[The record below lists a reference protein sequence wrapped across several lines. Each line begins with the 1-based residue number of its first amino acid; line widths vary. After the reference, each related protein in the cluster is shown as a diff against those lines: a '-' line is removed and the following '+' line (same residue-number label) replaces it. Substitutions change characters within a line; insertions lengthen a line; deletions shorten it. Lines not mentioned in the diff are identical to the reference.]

1 MIAMINKSVARTAV
15 ILLLISLAVIEVEV
29 ANANPFWE
37 FHTIKPI
44 PGTIPAEV
52 VITNPI
58 NNTEYF
64 TNHAPFAN
72 NITISLFVTK
82 PYLALWDSSIA
93 SITIKIDGSKT
104 AYALDDFVNNRT
116 TSGVPG
122 ISEYNKTFTL
132 TTYSSASLSPG
143 NHSLTITAYGNV
155 KNPDNKDIFT
165 TNSSSTLYFTILDT
179 IDPFPTPTVP
189 EFPATLAI
197 TLLAII
203 ALAVVV
209 VFRRKT

>member
-1 MIAMINKSVARTAV
+1 MRKIVVVIA
-15 ILLLISLAVIEVEV
+15 ILLMICLMESLALVKMDD
-29 ANANPFWE
+29 ANPFWE

-44 PGTIPAEV
+44 AGTIPAEV

-64 TNHAPFAN
+64 TNHAPFADN
-72 NITISLFVTK
+72 MTITLFVTK

-93 SITIKIDGSKT
+93 SITCKIDGSKT
-104 AYALDDFVNNRT
+104 AYALDDFVGNKT
-116 TSGVPG
+116 TAGVPG
-122 ISEYNKTFTL
+122 ISEYNKTFSL
-132 TTYSSASLSPG
+132 TTYSLSSLSPG

-179 IDPFPTPTVP
+179 IEPFPIPTEIP
-189 EFPATLAI
+189 EFPSTLAI
-197 TLLAII
+197 TFLVITALAI
-203 ALAVVV
+203 VV